1 MGLRLRRENV
11 LRRISQALLA
21 VGTAGLLMVPMTPAS
36 ASTTDQ
42 TCHYEPVSCAC
53 RIVVTVLR
61 DLTGDPWTCA
71 N

>member
-1 MGLRLRRENV
+1 M
-11 LRRISQALLA
+11 RRISRGLAA
-21 VGTAGLLMVPMTPAS
+21 VGTAGLLMVPAVPAS
-36 ASTTDQ
+36 ASTAAE